1 MIVVHTNV
9 LVYALV
15 GGQLAAA
22 TEWLFADDP
31 WWVAPILWR
40 SEFCNVMTV
49 HVRAKR
55 MSLTDAKDA
64 IRAAESRMRNRE
76 YQVSL
81 HAVIDCA
88 DESGLSGYDC
98 EFVVLARQ
106 LSIPLVT
113 ADRRIVRAFPKQA
126 RLLSEYAR

>member
-1 MIVVHTNV
+1 VIVVDTNV
-9 LVYALV
+9 LVYSLV
-15 GGQLAAA
+15 GGELAAA
-22 TEWLFADDP
+22 TELLFADDP

-49 HVRAKR
+49 HLRAKR

-64 IRAAESRMRNRE
+64 ITAAERRMRDRE
-76 YQVSL
+76 YQVAL

-88 DESGLSGYDC
+88 SESGLTGYDC

-113 ADRRIVRAFPKQA
+113 ADGRIVRAFPKQA